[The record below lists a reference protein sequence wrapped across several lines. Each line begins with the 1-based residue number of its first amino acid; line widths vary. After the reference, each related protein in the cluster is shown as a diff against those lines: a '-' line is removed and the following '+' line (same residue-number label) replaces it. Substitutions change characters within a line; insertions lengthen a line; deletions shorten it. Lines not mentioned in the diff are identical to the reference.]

1 MKGGDKVTKSKL
13 EMEFKDVAGKKFNLS
28 LDEPKDNL
36 TESDI
41 RTAMEEVVN
50 RNIFSTKEGDIV
62 ETVKARVIKTEIE
75 EIII

>member
-1 MKGGDKVTKSKL
+1 
-13 EMEFKDVAGKKFNLS
+13 
-28 LDEPKDNL
+28 
-36 TESDI
+36 
-41 RTAMEEVVN
+41 MEEVVN

>member
-50 RNIFSTKEGDIV
+50 RNIFATKEGDIV

-75 EIII
+75 EIMI

>member
-13 EMEFKDVAGKKFNLS
+13 EMEFKDVAGKFNLS

>member
-1 MKGGDKVTKSKL
+1 
-13 EMEFKDVAGKKFNLS
+13 MEFKDVAGKKFNLS

>member
-1 MKGGDKVTKSKL
+1 MTKSKL